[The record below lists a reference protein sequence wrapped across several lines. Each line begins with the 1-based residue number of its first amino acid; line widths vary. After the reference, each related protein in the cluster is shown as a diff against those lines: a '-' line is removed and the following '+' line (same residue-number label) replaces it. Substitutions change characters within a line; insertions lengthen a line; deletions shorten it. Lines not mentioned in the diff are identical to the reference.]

1 MDEELHKKVDN
12 LESVVDSILQ
22 VVPIISEQPKPPT
35 CLFQRILEWL
45 TNRLKE
51 TSTIQGLVILIPM
64 GLTKIIDVDERT
76 ATEIVLAALSIVAGH
91 NVVRSEKHEN

>member
-1 MDEELHKKVDN
+1 LDEELHKKIDK
-12 LESVVDSILQ
+12 LESIVDTILQ
-22 VVPIISEQPKPPT
+22 TVPIITEQPKPPAS
-35 CLFQRILEWL
+35 LLQRILEWL

-64 GLTKIIDVDERT
+64 GLTKVLDVDERT